1 MGGLFSRWRTK
12 PSTVEVLESIDKE
25 IQALEEFR
33 EKNQRLQKLWV
44 GRLILYSSILYLF
57 TCLIVYLW
65 YLPDEF
71 TARLAMTLPFFAFP
85 LIIWSIRTVLIFFF
99 SKRTERNNEALD
111 DLKSQKKKILEEVM
125 EKETYKTAK
134 LILERFDPDS
144 KKAKEFEPP
153 SAGAAVTARPGQDQ
167 QQKEIRQRTAVQRN
181 LSPTP
186 ATSNQ
191 GPPPQIPVSPGPP
204 KDTSAPGGPPERTAT
219 PALSSNVLL
228 RRLGSPAT
236 SVPGMGLHPPGPP
249 LARPILPRERGAL
262 DRIVEYLVGDGPQ
275 NRYALICQQCFSHN
289 GMALKEEFEYIAF
302 RCAYCFFLNPARKTR
317 PQAPRLP
324 EFSFEKRQGVEGS
337 SSVGPLPSGSM
348 LSSENQLSE
357 EPLEEQDVLD
367 NNTEQT
373 DDKISAIEQTDQV
386 IENASGLEEPEE
398 KEETENEETSINEA
412 KSTVPRAD
420 SISDLELSGES
431 SMTK

>member
-1 MGGLFSRWRTK
+1 
-12 PSTVEVLESIDKE
+12 
-25 IQALEEFR
+25 
-33 EKNQRLQKLWV
+33 
-44 GRLILYSSILYLF
+44 
-57 TCLIVYLW
+57 
-65 YLPDEF
+65 
-71 TARLAMTLPFFAFP
+71 
-85 LIIWSIRTVLIFFF
+85 
-99 SKRTERNNEALD
+99 
-111 DLKSQKKKILEEVM
+111 M

-153 SAGAAVTARPGQDQ
+153 SAGAAVTARPGQ
-167 QQKEIRQRTAVQRN
+167 EIRQRTAVQRN

-186 ATSNQ
+186 ASSSQ
-191 GPPPQIPVSPGPP
+191 GPPPQVPVSPGPP
-204 KDTSAPGGPPERTAT
+204 KDSSAPGGPPERTVT
-219 PALSSNVLL
+219 PALSSNVLP

-324 EFSFEKRQGVEGS
+324 EFSFEKRQAVES
-337 SSVGPLPSGSM
+337 SSSLGPLPSGSVI
-348 LSSENQLSE
+348 SSENQITE
-357 EPLEEQDVLD
+357 ESVEEQDVLD
-367 NNTEQT
+367 NSTEQT
-373 DDKISAIEQTDQV
+373 EEKISDTEQTNQGTEKV
-386 IENASGLEEPEE
+386 SGTEEPEE
-398 KEETENEETSINEA
+398 KQEAENEDTSMNEA
-412 KSTVPRAD
+412 KSVVPRAD
-420 SISDLELSGES
+420 PIPNPELSGES
-431 SMTK
+431 LMAM

>member
-12 PSTVEVLESIDKE
+12 PSTIEVLESIDKE
-25 IQALEEFR
+25 IQALEEFS

-44 GRLILYSSILYLF
+44 GRLILYSSVLYLF

-85 LIIWSIRTVLIFFF
+85 LM
-99 SKRTERNNEALD
+99 RTERNNEALD

-144 KKAKEFEPP
+144 KKAKEHEPP
-153 SAGAAVTARPGQDQ
+153 SAGAAVIARPGQ
-167 QQKEIRQRTAVQRN
+167 EIRQRTAAQRN
-181 LSPTP
+181 LSPAP
-186 ATSNQ
+186 ATANQ
-191 GPPPQIPVSPGPP
+191 GPPPQVPVSPGPP
-204 KDTSAPGGPPERTAT
+204 KDTSAPGGPPERTVT
-219 PALSSNVLL
+219 PALLSNVLP

-324 EFSFEKRQGVEGS
+324 EFSFEKRQAVEGS
-337 SSVGPLPSGSM
+337 SSVGTLPSGSA
-348 LSSENQLSE
+348 LPSENRLSE
-357 EPLEEQDVLD
+357 ESVEEQDVLD
-367 NNTEQT
+367 NSTEQI
-373 DDKISAIEQTDQV
+373 DDKISATEQTNQV
-386 IENASGLEEPEE
+386 SEKAPGTEEPEE
-398 KEETENEETSINEA
+398 KPEGTENEETSVNEA
-412 KSTVPRAD
+412 KSTVSSVD
-420 SISDLELSGES
+420 SLPDPELSGES
-431 SMTK
+431 LMAKE

>member
-12 PSTVEVLESIDKE
+12 PSTVEVLENIDKE

-65 YLPDEF
+65 YLPDEL

-144 KKAKEFEPP
+144 KKAKR
-153 SAGAAVTARPGQDQ
+153 SAA
-167 QQKEIRQRTAVQRN
+167 IRQRTAAQRN

-186 ATSNQ
+186 ASSSQ
-191 GPPPQIPVSPGPP
+191 GPPPQVSVSPGPP
-204 KDTSAPGGPPERTAT
+204 KDTSAPGGPPERTVT
-219 PALSSNVLL
+219 PAMSSNVLP

-324 EFSFEKRQGVEGS
+324 EFSFEKRQAVEGP
-337 SSVGPLPSGSM
+337 SSVGHLPSGSVI
-348 LSSENQLSE
+348 SSENQISE
-357 EPLEEQDVLD
+357 ESLEEQDVLD
-367 NNTEQT
+367 NSTEQT
-373 DDKISAIEQTDQV
+373 DDKISDTEQTSQV
-386 IENASGLEEPEE
+386 TEKASGTEEPE
-398 KEETENEETSINEA
+398 KQEETENEGTLVKEA
-412 KSTVPRAD
+412 KSTIPRAD
-420 SISDLELSGES
+420 SLPDSELSGES
-431 SMTK
+431 LVTM

>member
-12 PSTVEVLESIDKE
+12 PSTVEVLENIDKE

-65 YLPDEF
+65 YLPDEL

-153 SAGAAVTARPGQDQ
+153 SAGAAVTARPGQ
-167 QQKEIRQRTAVQRN
+167 EIRQRTAAQRN

-186 ATSNQ
+186 TSSSQ
-191 GPPPQIPVSPGPP
+191 GPPPQVPVSPGPP
-204 KDTSAPGGPPERTAT
+204 KDTSAPGGPPERTVT
-219 PALSSNVLL
+219 PVLSSNVLP

-236 SVPGMGLHPPGPP
+236 SVPGMGPP

-324 EFSFEKRQGVEGS
+324 EFSFEKRQAVEDS
-337 SSVGPLPSGSM
+337 SSVGHLPSGSAV
-348 LSSENQLSE
+348 SSENQISE
-357 EPLEEQDVLD
+357 ESLEEQDVLD
-367 NNTEQT
+367 NSTEQK
-373 DDKISAIEQTDQV
+373 DDKISDTEQTNQV
-386 IENASGLEEPEE
+386 IEKASGTEEPEE
-398 KEETENEETSINEA
+398 KQEETENEETLVKEA

-420 SISDLELSGES
+420 SIPDSELSGES
-431 SMTK
+431 LMTV

>member
-44 GRLILYSSILYLF
+44 GRLILYSSVLYLF

-144 KKAKEFEPP
+144 KKAKELEPP
-153 SAGAAVTARPGQDQ
+153 SAGAAVTPRPGQ
-167 QQKEIRQRTAVQRN
+167 EIRQRTAAQRN
-181 LSPTP
+181 LSPPP
-186 ATSNQ
+186 ASSNQ
-191 GPPPQIPVSPGPP
+191 GPPQQVPVSPGPP
-204 KDTSAPGGPPERTAT
+204 KDSSAPGGPPERTVVT
-219 PALSSNVLL
+219 PGLPSNMLL

-324 EFSFEKRQGVEGS
+324 EFSFEKRQAVEGS
-337 SSVGPLPSGSM
+337 SSVGPLPSESI
-348 LSSENQLSE
+348 LSSENQFSE
-357 EPLEEQDVLD
+357 ACICQLL
-367 NNTEQT
+367 
-373 DDKISAIEQTDQV
+373 
-386 IENASGLEEPEE
+386 L
-398 KEETENEETSINEA
+398 
-412 KSTVPRAD
+412 
-420 SISDLELSGES
+420 
-431 SMTK
+431 